1 MVEQEWP
8 LDEDADAERRADE
21 ETGQGKVAKLHMIH
35 RLAGDTI
42 SITYA
47 KGEALVFGECSGPA
61 KCRSGEQANA
71 DYDADKRSLLMHVE

>member
-21 ETGQGKVAKLHMIH
+21 ETGQGKIAKLHMIH
-35 RLAGDTI
+35 KLAGDMD

-47 KGEALVFGECSGPA
+47 KGEALILGECSSPA
-61 KCRSGEQANA
+61 KCRSSEQADA
-71 DYDADKRSLLMHVE
+71 DNDADKRSLLMHVE